1 MTSEGRTDV
10 ATEVIDARAS
20 DLPEAVADALD
31 RPPEPDWIEPDAA
44 GLRFVARAWGD
55 PDRPALLLLHGVTA
69 SSRTW
74 WRVGPALAVGLGRRV
89 VAPDLPGHGRTGS
102 WTGHHRFRDN
112 AADVAAFAVAA
123 GIATPD
129 LRIVGHSWG
138 GMTAAALPVAGLW
151 AEVIVLL
158 DPPAVPCAALAT
170 MLDDPVERRYDDLD
184 EARTAVGALYPTWP
198 FGDVIAKA
206 EGLTQFDEAA
216 VRAILLENGDWDG
229 GL

>member
-1 MTSEGRTDV
+1 MMMWPLLPMPPPPIARRSMPRAARASASVARPPGSFFSSTTNWLAIGPPRDGLAAILAPGCAGRPWYGRPMTSEGRTDV

-20 DLPEAVADALD
+20 DLSEAVADALD

-44 GLRFVARAWGD
+44 GLRFVARTWGD

-138 GMTAAALPVAGLW
+138 
-151 AEVIVLL
+151 
-158 DPPAVPCAALAT
+158 
-170 MLDDPVERRYDDLD
+170 
-184 EARTAVGALYPTWP
+184 
-198 FGDVIAKA
+198 
-206 EGLTQFDEAA
+206 
-216 VRAILLENGDWDG
+216 
-229 GL
+229 